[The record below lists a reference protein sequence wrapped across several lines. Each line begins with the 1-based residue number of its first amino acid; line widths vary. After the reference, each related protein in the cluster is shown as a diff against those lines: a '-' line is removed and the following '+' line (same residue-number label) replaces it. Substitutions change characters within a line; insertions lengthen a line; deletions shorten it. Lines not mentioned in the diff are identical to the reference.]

1 MRAAAI
7 KPLPSRYVLLLLPIP
22 QGRRAHRTKTT
33 ELLNFDVVGSGGL
46 QRGHQ
51 RLSRYQLLT
60 RLTTLLGC
68 WLASLLRHERPLIGV
83 ELLLSPDVD
92 LILLRSGKHVIQF
105 AVVFYSRHPVL
116 G

>member
-7 KPLPSRYVLLLLPIP
+7 KPLPLRYVLLLLPIS
-22 QGRRAHRTKTT
+22 QGRRPHRTKTI
-33 ELLNFDVVGSGGL
+33 ELLNFDVMRARALVCH
-46 QRGHQ
+46 RG
-51 RLSRYQLLT
+51 RRIDQLLT